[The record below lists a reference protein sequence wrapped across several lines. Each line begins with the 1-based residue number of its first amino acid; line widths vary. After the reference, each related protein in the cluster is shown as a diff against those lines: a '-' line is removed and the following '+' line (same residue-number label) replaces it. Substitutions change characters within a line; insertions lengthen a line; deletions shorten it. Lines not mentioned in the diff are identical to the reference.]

1 MHPPNQS
8 SCFHLFIVFNLECNE
23 NQWNSRPLK
32 TQDDSLKIEW
42 LLWYF
47 CWCQRIEVYNND
59 TLIIRKGWKVT
70 LTLHFLSP
78 LSWISWASWQLARW
92 PQQRTV
98 ATSSQVLPWTV
109 RAVPAFLLLFILVST
124 LLDSWHSEWTEHILL
139 TYSKGSFPHL
149 DIILLPCFA
158 PEEVHFNS

>member
-23 NQWNSRPLK
+23 NQWYSRPLK
-32 TQDDSLKIEW
+32 TQESLKIEW

-59 TLIIRKGWKVT
+59 THIIRKGWKVT

-124 LLDSWHSEWTEHILL
+124 LRFMTLWVNR
-139 TYSKGSFPHL
+139 TYSSHIRPGKLSSPQYYTSPLLCPWGGSFY
-149 DIILLPCFA
+149 
-158 PEEVHFNS
+158 S